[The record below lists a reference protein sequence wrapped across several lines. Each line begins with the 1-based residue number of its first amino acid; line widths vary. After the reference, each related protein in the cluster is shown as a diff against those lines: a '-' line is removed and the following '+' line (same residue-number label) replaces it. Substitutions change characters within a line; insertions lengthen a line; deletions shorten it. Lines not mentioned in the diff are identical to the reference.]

1 MDGSVQTEPQKKE
14 ELMLQFMNLELERKK
29 LEIQNLLD
37 EHNRKER
44 ARQAQE
50 NNIEQLNRTVQL
62 RLQELA

>member
-1 MDGSVQTEPQKKE
+1 
-14 ELMLQFMNLELERKK
+14 MLQFMNLELERKK